1 MSKSFWYLLCSQT
14 HGSCTA
20 SATGAVCEVRRP
32 PAGHLVGARQSG
44 FGFHGIAR
52 ISQLRRNAGII
63 SGKRV
68 VLGGVP
74 CVITARAGRRVRRAS
89 PRARAVGELGRKR
102 RIARACRVLG
112 ACRPSGRH
120 GSRHG
125 LARVLPGASHVNRVR
140 MQPGNLTAQQTG
152 KLAPNQLH
160 TNLVTQLTVWERM
173 LSACLR
179 DRGVA
184 WQASRGSA
192 CPQES
197 VQCVCFCLRFCLLIP
212 GQNHES
218 AR

>member
-68 VLGGVP
+68 VLGGVT

-102 RIARACRVLG
+102 RIARRARRSLYSVCVSVCVSVCSFRARTTRARGNVLFHRSTP
-112 ACRPSGRH
+112 RPASAIPKNTTIH
-120 GSRHG
+120 VASSHAVSSRFFRSPQRRKVHAVVQG
-125 LARVLPGASHVNRVR
+125 LA
-140 MQPGNLTAQQTG
+140 
-152 KLAPNQLH
+152 
-160 TNLVTQLTVWERM
+160 
-173 LSACLR
+173 
-179 DRGVA
+179 
-184 WQASRGSA
+184 SRA
-192 CPQES
+192 A
-197 VQCVCFCLRFCLLIP
+197 
-212 GQNHES
+212 
-218 AR
+218 ARAEAA